1 MRKIEVKDLKS
12 IGLLKH
18 YRLIRKW
25 ACKTNEINDAD
36 LELLIFF
43 DSIGHFT
50 KKDYMEGRLT
60 CSWDKHRWDR
70 LLKDNWIVVWREFNR
85 TTIKHNI
92 YKTSFKCSHLI
103 TRVYKMMLGEED
115 IPETKTSSSI
125 FKRKSYTDKVLATSI
140 KNFNKDKTRWQ
151 NGL

>member
-1 MRKIEVKDLKS
+1 MRKIEVKDLRG

-25 ACKTNEINDAD
+25 ACRTNEINDAD

-50 KKDYMEGRLT
+50 KRDYMEGKLT

-70 LLKDNWIVVWREFNR
+70 LLKNGWIVVWREFNR
-85 TTIKHNI
+85 TTLKHHI
-92 YKTSFKCSHLI
+92 DKTSFKCSHLI
-103 TRVYKMMLGEED
+103 TRIYKMMLGEED

-125 FKRKSYTDKVLATSI
+125 FKRKSYTDRVLATSI
-140 KNFNKDKTRWQ
+140 KSFNKDKTRWE